1 MLSND
6 RRTLD
11 KHIAQLLEGAIPRK
25 GPGEPVAPRAQP
37 ACAPPPRAYKP
48 LFVRTVAPGSPAAA
62 AVRTDSLT
70 QGLLAGDEIR
80 RFGDIEHVT
89 SDSLSLIPSQV
100 RAGAAFPV
108 EVARMTTRGYELAT
122 LELRPMQWSGRGLLG
137 CQIVP

>member
-6 RRTLD
+6 RRALD
-11 KHIAQLLEGAIPRK
+11 KRIAQLLEGAIPYK
-25 GPGEPVAPRAQP
+25 EPGVPGAPRAQP
-37 ACAPPPRAYKP
+37 TSAPPPRAYKP

-62 AVRTDSLT
+62 AVRTHLLT

-89 SDSLSLIPSQV
+89 ADSLSQIPSQV
-100 RAGAAFPV
+100 HAGVAVPV
-108 EVARMTTRGYELAT
+108 EVARMTTRGYEVAI

-137 CQIVP
+137 CHIVP